1 VNINPKKI
9 AIVRALPGL
18 GDFLCSVPAF
28 RAIRSAFPNAEITLI
43 GLPSARE
50 LVNRFDH
57 YLDRWLEFP
66 GFPNIPEV
74 PYDASRTAAF
84 LAEVDSFDL
93 VLQMHG
99 NGSCMNQFVLQ
110 LWAEIHA
117 GFCLGQPPQPYFFPY
132 PEDEP
137 EVRRHL
143 RLLEH
148 LQIPTC
154 GEQLEFPLKAAD
166 WQACP
171 LIDRPYICL
180 HPGASV
186 ADKRWSPKFF
196 AQVAEELS
204 TQGFQI
210 VLTGTASEIALNQ
223 SITEAM
229 KCTAIDLTGK
239 TSLGTLAALLKQSQ
253 LLICNDTGVSHLA
266 DALQVKSVVIFSNS
280 DPNRWSPLD
289 HQNHRIVIGEQAL
302 PDQVLKE
309 AFDLLELEVSYAA

>member
-28 RAIRSAFPNAEITLI
+28 RALRNAFLGAEITLI

-50 LVNRFDH
+50 LVNRFDC

-84 LAEVDSFDL
+84 LAEVEPFDL

-99 NGSCMNQFVLQ
+99 NGACMNQFVLK
-110 LWAEIHA
+110 LGAKIHA
-117 GFCLGQPPQPYFFPY
+117 GFCLDQLPQPYFFPY
-132 PEDEP
+132 PEQEP

-143 RLLEH
+143 RLLEY
-148 LQIPTC
+148 LNIPTC
-154 GEQLEFPLKAAD
+154 GEALEFPLHAQD
-166 WQACP
+166 LQEFTS
-171 LIDRPYICL
+171 LDRPYICL
-180 HPGASV
+180 HAGASA
-186 ADKRWSPKFF
+186 ADKRWSPKSF
-196 AQVAEELS
+196 AQVAEVLS

-223 SITEAM
+223 SIAEAM
-229 KCTAIDLTGK
+229 NCAAIDLTGQ
-239 TSLGTLAALLKQSQ
+239 TTLGTLAIFLKQSQ

-266 DALQVKSVVIFSNS
+266 DALQINSVVIFSNS

-289 HQNHRIVIGEQAL
+289 RRKHRIVTGD
-302 PDQVLKE
+302 PVFCDQVLKE
-309 AFDLLELEVSYAA
+309 AFDLLDLGVAYAA